1 MDILVVDGI
10 NVEVVDL
17 WIVYLLDKEI
27 IIDRVK
33 YIGKVLFVIEDNL
46 EGSIM
51 LEVLVIIVEYC
62 LFDLD
67 VLIMC
72 LVVLDVLFMLFFF
85 VLENEIMMNL
95 EKILNKMCELVEF

>member
-1 MDILVVDGI
+1 M
-10 NVEVVDL
+10 
-17 WIVYLLDKEI
+17 
-27 IIDRVK
+27 
-33 YIGKVLFVIEDNL
+33 F
-46 EGSIM
+46 
-51 LEVLVIIVEYC
+51 EVLVIIVEYC
-62 LFDLD
+62 LFELD

>member
-1 MDILVVDGI
+1 
-10 NVEVVDL
+10 
-17 WIVYLLDKEI
+17 
-27 IIDRVK
+27 
-33 YIGKVLFVIEDNL
+33 
-46 EGSIM
+46 M